1 MMMMNLTNS
10 NNSMEVETRK
20 ESGVSELQTAFQVIQ
35 DYIENLEQRI
45 EKLEKDQEERN
56 SLFRTIEN
64 EEQGE

>member
-10 NNSMEVETRK
+10 NNSMEVETRE

-56 SLFRTIEN
+56 SLFRTIE
-64 EEQGE
+64 GENDDK

>member
-10 NNSMEVETRK
+10 NNSMEVETRE